1 MSCEVA
7 NSPFSDPGFPNPFDN
22 NTDHDG
28 DNVDLSALTAF
39 DPNSFSAGIDQSCVD
54 PNTLSNHAGSGS
66 PANPFDPTLTPDFTT
81 DIYPPDF
88 HAIQPSPYFQSIEH
102 QQQQQHQHQ
111 QPFGA
116 PFIPSALRN
125 QHHAGNHRR
134 SVSEPPGSALMHH
147 GGQGGHFPPSNAPVI
162 FHRDGHKLGVPRAM
176 VVPMVKKGKQNRAA
190 PYQQRTAR
198 QSQTQ
203 QQQQQQQQQQHQQ
216 PQPQPQPPRYQLRL
230 GYTQQQQHSPVQRP
244 PTSAPHNLSPGPLNH
259 SPQQRMH
266 QPQAMHPHQLQQQ
279 QQQQQQQHQQQQH
292 MPPPFD
298 QMQPHQHPQQQQQE
312 PQYVSSRV
320 CTPAPEAVDPFLGGL
335 PPTPT
340 TTSAP
345 AFNHLGGGGGGNVTT
360 QQQQSSPENL
370 VVVKMGVDEL
380 RALIT
385 DVVQKAVEGLR
396 GAAAAEGDG
405 IDKTAADGVE
415 ADGGG
420 VAAAAAGF
428 SDKAGGF
435 QRERESVD
443 GDGDEIVVA
452 GRFTA
457 AGAGGADD
465 RDHGFG
471 PMKEE

>member
-28 DNVDLSALTAF
+28 DNVDLSALSAF

-88 HAIQPSPYFQSIEH
+88 HATQPSPYFQSIE
-102 QQQQQHQHQ
+102 QQQHQHHQAQ

-125 QHHAGNHRR
+125 QHHANHRR

-147 GGQGGHFPPSNAPVI
+147 SGQGGHFPPSNAPVI

-176 VVPMVKKGKQNRAA
+176 VAPVVKKGKQNRAA
-190 PYQQRTAR
+190 PYQQRTPR
-198 QSQTQ
+198 QCQSQSQ
-203 QQQQQQQQQQHQQ
+203 QHQHQQ
-216 PQPQPQPPRYQLRL
+216 PQPQPPRCQLRR
-230 GYTQQQQHSPVQRP
+230 GFPQQQHSPVQRP

-266 QPQAMHPHQLQQQ
+266 QPQAMHPHQLQH
-279 QQQQQQQHQQQQH
+279 QQQQQHH
-292 MPPPFD
+292 MPPLD
-298 QMQPHQHPQQQQQE
+298 QMQPHHQQQE

-320 CTPAPEAVDPFLGGL
+320 CTPAPEALDPFLGGL

-340 TTSAP
+340 TTTSAP
-345 AFNHLGGGGGGNVTT
+345 AFNHLAGGGGIVTT
-360 QQQQSSPENL
+360 PQQQQSSPENL
-370 VVVKMGVDEL
+370 VVVKMGVGEL

-396 GAAAAEGDG
+396 GAAAAAAEGESS
-405 IDKTAADGVE
+405 DKTAAGGVE
-415 ADGGG
+415 AEGGG
-420 VAAAAAGF
+420 VAAAGF
-428 SDKAGGF
+428 SDKAGVF

-452 GRFTA
+452 GRLT
-457 AGAGGADD
+457 AGAGAGDG
-465 RDHGFG
+465 DHGFS

>member
-7 NSPFSDPGFPNPFDN
+7 NSPFSDPGFPNPFDA

-28 DNVDLSALTAF
+28 DNVDLSALAAF
-39 DPNSFSAGIDQSCVD
+39 DPNNFGGAIDQSCVD

-66 PANPFDPTLTPDFTT
+66 PANQFDPTLTADFTT
-81 DIYPPDF
+81 DIYPPEF
-88 HAIQPSPYFQSIEH
+88 HGIQPSPYFQSIE
-102 QQQQQHQHQ
+102 QQQHGHQQHQQ

-125 QHHAGNHRR
+125 QHHANHHR

-147 GGQGGHFPPSNAPVI
+147 NQNHFPQSNAPVI

-176 VVPMVKKGKQNRAA
+176 VAPMIKKGKQNRAA
-190 PYQQRTAR
+190 PYQQRTPR

-203 QQQQQQQQQQHQQ
+203 QHQ
-216 PQPQPQPPRYQLRL
+216 QPQPQPPRYQLRRA
-230 GYTQQQQHSPVQRP
+230 YTQQQQSPVQRP
-244 PTSAPHNLSPGPLNH
+244 PTSAPHNLPPVPMNH

-266 QPQAMHPHQLQQQ
+266 QPQAMHPHQLQQL
-279 QQQQQQQHQQQQH
+279 QQQHPHQH
-292 MPPPFD
+292 MPPFD
-298 QMQPHQHPQQQQQE
+298 HQMPQPHHQE

-320 CTPAPEAVDPFLGGL
+320 CTPAPEAVDPFLCGL

-340 TTSAP
+340 ATGAP
-345 AFNHLGGGGGGNVTT
+345 ALNHLGGNVMTPQQQPQQQQQ

-370 VVVKMGVDEL
+370 VVVKMGVEEL

-396 GAAAAEGDG
+396 AAGGGDSKAAAVKVNVEAG
-405 IDKTAADGVE
+405 ADGVL
-415 ADGGG
+415 
-420 VAAAAAGF
+420 
-428 SDKAGGF
+428 DKDPEFRDEEG
-435 QRERESVD
+435 E
-443 GDGDEIVVA
+443 GDEIVVA
-452 GRFTA
+452 GSLVD
-457 AGAGGADD
+457 ADVENQNHD
-465 RDHGFG
+465 FS

>member
-28 DNVDLSALTAF
+28 DNVDLSALAAF
-39 DPNSFSAGIDQSCVD
+39 DPNNFSASIDQSCVD
-54 PNTLSNHAGSGS
+54 PNTLSNHAGSGP
-66 PANPFDPTLTPDFTT
+66 PANPFDPTLTSDFTT

-88 HAIQPSPYFQSIEH
+88 HAIQPSPYFQSIE
-102 QQQQQHQHQ
+102 QQQQHHHQHQ

-125 QHHAGNHRR
+125 QHHANHRR

-147 GGQGGHFPPSNAPVI
+147 SQSHFPPSNAPVI

-176 VVPMVKKGKQNRAA
+176 VAPMVKKGKQSRAA
-190 PYQQRTAR
+190 PYQQRTPR

-203 QQQQQQQQQQHQQ
+203 QQQQH
-216 PQPQPQPPRYQLRL
+216 PQPQPSRYQLRR
-230 GYTQQQQHSPVQRP
+230 GYTQQQQQSPVQRP
-244 PTSAPHNLSPGPLNH
+244 PTSAPHNLSPVHMNQ
-259 SPQQRMH
+259 SPQQQPQRMH

-279 QQQQQQQHQQQQH
+279 QHQQQQH
-292 MPPPFD
+292 MPPFD
-298 QMQPHQHPQQQQQE
+298 HQMPQPHQQE

-320 CTPAPEAVDPFLGGL
+320 CTPAPEAVDPFLSGL

-340 TTSAP
+340 TLSTP
-345 AFNHLGGGGGGNVTT
+345 AFNHLGGSGTT
-360 QQQQSSPENL
+360 PQQQQSSPENL

-396 GAAAAEGDG
+396 AAEHEKSKTTSAVDVDPVDAGAAVPSG
-405 IDKTAADGVE
+405 KGV
-415 ADGGG
+415 
-420 VAAAAAGF
+420 
-428 SDKAGGF
+428 GF
-435 QRERESVD
+435 QQQEEEEV
-443 GDGDEIVVA
+443 DGDEIVVA
-452 GRFTA
+452 GSFTA
-457 AGAGGADD
+457 AAGNLH
-465 RDHGFG
+465 DHGFS